1 MTYIYIYIYIG
12 LLYHIY
18 GASWHW
24 VVFFG
29 LTQLN
34 LKFSMIYKSLL
45 GFMKS
50 NTFTK
55 NFNIFKVM

>member
-1 MTYIYIYIYIG
+1 MALG
-12 LLYHIY
+12 
-18 GASWHW
+18 S
-24 VVFFG
+24 FFG

-34 LKFSMIYKSLL
+34 LQFSMIYKSLL

>member
-1 MTYIYIYIYIG
+1 MIFIYIYMIIISYIWCIIALG
-12 LLYHIY
+12 
-18 GASWHW
+18 S
-24 VVFFG
+24 FFC
-29 LTQLN
+29 LN
-34 LKFSMIYKSLL
+34 VKFSMIYKSLL